1 MTGLESWIDDS
12 ARKYSFALVHNW
24 FIQNWRGQF
33 FLNTWWDQVVHD
45 LYSGIGQ
52 RVMATWSLF

>member
-1 MTGLESWIDDS
+1 MTGLESWIGDS

-52 RVMATWSLF
+52 RVMTT